1 MGCAERMPATLEG
14 IIGSAAASSSP
25 GLASFLGGG
34 QALLWSPVDVDL
46 NFTPPIPFFLLPG
59 KDLAAVQRTLMALGS
74 LAVTKNDG
82 HYRGDPSWF
91 MKYVATRVLC
101 ALSMYL

>member
-46 NFTPPIPFFLLPG
+46 NFTPPHSFLSSPR
-59 KDLAAVQRTLMALGS
+59 QRLGS
-74 LAVTKNDG
+74 SAEDPDG
-82 HYRGDPSWF
+82 PGQLGGDQE
-91 MKYVATRVLC
+91 
-101 ALSMYL
+101 